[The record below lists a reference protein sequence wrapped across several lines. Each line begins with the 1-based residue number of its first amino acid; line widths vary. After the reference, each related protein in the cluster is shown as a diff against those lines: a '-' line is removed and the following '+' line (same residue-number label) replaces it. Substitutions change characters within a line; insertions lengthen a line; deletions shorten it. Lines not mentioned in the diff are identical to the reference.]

1 MYIKICLVILY
12 IIINILNKINN
23 QTQCKK
29 VNDDNN
35 LNSEGLCGPLTFYSM
50 FDHSVIFKILL
61 DEFYF
66 LQNYKLYFK
75 FSLIIKINH
84 KDE

>member
-1 MYIKICLVILY
+1 
-12 IIINILNKINN
+12 
-23 QTQCKK
+23 
-29 VNDDNN
+29 
-35 LNSEGLCGPLTFYSM
+35 LTFYSM
-50 FDHSVIFKILL
+50 FDRSVIFKILL